1 MSDLSRRRF
10 AASSLVPLGAALLP
24 AAPALAAE
32 HQQPEDQQ
40 TTRPRSAT
48 GGAVHTPEFRHGLS
62 DLLDLR
68 GVPATAEPPGDNP
81 LNVFADLGAWHAYG
95 LPAAT
100 DHDELGGFSGPMYL
114 AEEYPWYLSRA
125 FSRFALLDTRA
136 HRTIALSED
145 RSPAIESAPGLL
157 LQSFRVDGLRITL
170 TLRYASNR
178 TALVEAKVHNDGGR
192 ARTLRAS
199 WSGTLLR
206 HTDEPIRS
214 APRLRAT
221 PAGVAVG
228 FARVRSYTEYL
239 TTTAARFEVTH
250 ATAVHTSVHGDGYR
264 TVAREAVTVRP
275 GRTATFVWSESY
287 TFTEAERR
295 RDRPAVREALAHPER
310 VAFRGDER
318 WREYL
323 SRALHGVAPDRR
335 RTAAKAVQTLVT
347 NWRSPAGALRSDGIT
362 PSLTNKDFAGGF
374 WAWDSWKEA
383 ASTALFAPRLAAST
397 IESMFDYQITAA
409 SKDRP
414 QDAGMVPDAVFYN
427 KASTGGQN
435 WNERNSKPPL
445 AAWAVWQVYERGRDR
460 EFLRRMYPKL
470 TAYHAWW
477 YRNRDHDHN
486 GLAEYG
492 ATVDPANDSTK
503 ERRLAAAWESGMDN
517 APRFD
522 GAGVDTNTDRRGRT
536 VGYSLAQES
545 VDLNAYLYAEK
556 RYLARTANALGRFAE
571 SADWHRQADRL
582 RHQVQQRMY
591 DPADGFFHDYGTH
604 GRGPLTSAGK
614 GIEGAIPLWA
624 GVATGRQ
631 AASVRA
637 ALVDPKQF
645 ATHMPL
651 PTVARNN
658 PKFDPTGYWR
668 GLVWLDQAYFAILGL
683 REYGYHHDAER
694 TKENLL
700 RHARGLLGNG
710 PIHENYQPLTGAG
723 RNSSNFS
730 WSAAAVLELLRQ
742 H

>member
-32 HQQPEDQQ
+32 NQQAENQQ
-40 TTRPRSAT
+40 TAHPQPAPGAEPRT
-48 GGAVHTPEFRHGLS
+48 TEFRHGLH

-68 GVPATAEPPGDNP
+68 GLPATAEPPGDNP

-95 LPAAT
+95 IPSPS
-100 DHDELGGFSGPMYL
+100 DHDALGGFSGPLYM
-114 AEEYPWYLSRA
+114 AEEYPWYLSRS
-125 FSRFALLDTRA
+125 FSRFALLDTRS
-136 HRTIALSED
+136 HRTVALSDD
-145 RSPAIESAPGLL
+145 RSPTVESAPGLL
-157 LQSFRVDGLRITL
+157 LQSFHVDGLRITL

-178 TALVEAKVHNDGGR
+178 TAFVEAKVHNTGGR

-206 HTDEPIRS
+206 HTEEPIRS

-221 PAGVAVG
+221 RTGVAVG
-228 FARVRSYTEYL
+228 FARVRSYTDYL
-239 TTTAARFEVTH
+239 TTNAARFEVEH
-250 ATAVHTSVHGDGYR
+250 AGAVHTSVHGDGYR
-264 TVAREAVTVRP
+264 TVAREPVTVRP

-295 RDRPAVREALAHPER
+295 KDRQAVREALTHPDR
-310 VAFRGDER
+310 VAARGDER

-323 SRALHGVAPDRR
+323 SRALHGVTPDRR

-383 ASTALFAPRLAAST
+383 ASTALFAPRLAASA
-397 IESMFDYQITAA
+397 IESMFDYQITA
-409 SKDRP
+409 SSEDRP

-427 KASTGGQN
+427 KAGTGGQN

-445 AAWAVWQVYERGRDR
+445 AAWAVWLVYERGGDR

-556 RYLARTANALGRFAE
+556 RYLARAANALGRHAE

-582 RHQVQQRMY
+582 KRRIQERMY
-591 DPADGFFHDYGTH
+591 DPADGFFHDYGTD
-604 GRGPLTSAGK
+604 GRGPLTKAGK

-637 ALVDPKQF
+637 ALVDPAQF

-683 REYGYHHDAER
+683 REYGYHRDAGATTEH
-694 TKENLL
+694 LL
-700 RHARGLLGNG
+700 FHARGLLGDG
-710 PIHENYQPLTGAG
+710 PIHENYHPLTGVG

-730 WSAAAVLELLRQ
+730 WSAAAVLELLRR
-742 H
+742 